1 MNKFMQDLQTDID
14 EVFLNEEEFAIPAT
28 LLCDFASKDTKII
41 FNLDPETI
49 FNNEFSTK
57 ALFIY
62 IKKED
67 LICDKPKIKC
77 EYGEFSTLYKE
88 DDGSGI
94 LKVFVS
100 RDEVKRVEI

>member
-1 MNKFMQDLQTDID
+1 MQDLQTNID
-14 EVFLNEEEFAIPAT
+14 EVFNEEEFAIPAS

-41 FNLDPETI
+41 FNLDPELI

-88 DDGSGI
+88 DDGSRI

>member
-1 MNKFMQDLQTDID
+1 MDNFFDDLNKDID
-14 EVFLNEEEFAIPAT
+14 EVFFEEFAISAT
-28 LLCDFASKDTKII
+28 LLCDSVTKETKII
-41 FNLDPETI
+41 FNLDPEI
-49 FNNEFSTK
+49 SFNNEFSTK

-67 LICDKPKIKC
+67 LICDRPKIKC
-77 EYGEFSTLYKE
+77 KFGEFSTLYKE

-94 LKVFVS
+94 IKVYVS

>member
-1 MNKFMQDLQTDID
+1 MNRFKQDLLEDID
-14 EVFLNEEEFAIPAT
+14 EVYLNEEEFAVPAT
-28 LLCDFASKDTKII
+28 LLCDYTSKKTKII
-41 FNLDPETI
+41 FNLDPELL

-57 ALFIY
+57 AIFVY
-62 IKKED
+62 IKKDD
-67 LICDKPKIKC
+67 LICDKPKIIC

-94 LKVFVS
+94 VKIYVS